1 MGVTALSDEGAVEG
15 ADEGFESDIDS
26 DATALFVEGELAFLM
41 GLKAELFPP
50 TLPMED
56 SPFGDN
62 GLGFVAKLRGG
73 DCGNLI
79 WACTGFWIVPLGEEG
94 VL

>member
-1 MGVTALSDEGAVEG
+1 MSDFAALFGDEGALEG
-15 ADEGFESDIDS
+15 CESDIDS
-26 DATALFVEGELAFLM
+26 DATALFVAGELAFLM

-50 TLPMED
+50 TLAA
-56 SPFGDN
+56 SPFGVS